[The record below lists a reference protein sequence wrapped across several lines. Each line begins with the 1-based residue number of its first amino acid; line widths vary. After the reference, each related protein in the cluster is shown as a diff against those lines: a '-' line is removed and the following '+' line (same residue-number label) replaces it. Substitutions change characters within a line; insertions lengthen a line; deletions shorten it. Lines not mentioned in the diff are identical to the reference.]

1 MKQAIL
7 SGCLAAFVLALTGCQ
22 TISYYGQAIHG
33 QCQMLNRQR
42 PIETLLNDPA
52 IPEPL
57 KSRLRLVLE
66 IRQFAERE
74 LQLPANGHYLNYADL
89 GRPYAVWNVYAAP
102 EFSLEAKSWWYPFV
116 GRLEYRGY
124 FSETSARRYAA
135 KLKAEGLDVHVG
147 GVSAYSTLGWFR
159 DPVLNTF
166 IDDSNSDLAELLFHE
181 LAHQKLFVAGDT
193 DFNEAFATAVAEEG
207 LRRWMRVR
215 NDSSATADY
224 EAEALRMKQ
233 FVELVTVASAKL
245 EALYASS
252 SSATGDLKPA
262 QVDFLRRE
270 KLRITDELRSDYQ
283 RLRAEWGGR
292 GDYDRWFGQSLNNAQ
307 LNTVDTYYSLVPAF
321 RRLLQKHSNDLAGF
335 YEEVRAISKLEEK
348 ERHQRLASGE
358 EAIPGRPST
367 AAR

>member
-1 MKQAIL
+1 MNQAIL
-7 SGCLAAFVLALTGCQ
+7 SGCLAALVLALTGCQ

-33 QCQMLNRQR
+33 QCQMVSRQR
-42 PIETLLNDPA
+42 PIEALLNDPA
-52 IPEPL
+52 TPEPL

-66 IRQFAERE
+66 IRQFAEKE

-102 EFSLEAKSWWYPFV
+102 EFSLEAKTWWYPFV
-116 GRLEYRGY
+116 GSLEYRGY
-124 FSETSARRYAA
+124 FSEARARRYAT

-166 IDDSNSDLAELLFHE
+166 IDDSNGDLAELLFHE

-207 LRRWMRVR
+207 LRRWMRLR
-215 NDSSATADY
+215 SDSSATADY
-224 EAEALRMKQ
+224 EAGARRMKQ
-233 FVELVTVASAKL
+233 FVELVSAASAKL
-245 EALYASS
+245 ETLYTSTSS
-252 SSATGDLKPA
+252 LTDELKPA
-262 QVDFLRRE
+262 QIDFLRRE
-270 KLRITDELRSDYQ
+270 KLRITDELRADYQ

-292 GDYDRWFGQSLNNAQ
+292 GDYDRWFEQGLNNAQ

-321 RRLLQKHSNDLAGF
+321 RRLLQKHSGELAGF
-335 YEEVRAISKLEEK
+335 YEEVRALSKLEEK
-348 ERHQRLASGE
+348 ERHHRLVSGE
-358 EAIPGRPST
+358 ETIPGRPST